1 MPHWKTQGRVP
12 AFSDAKLIDQW
23 SGAMYY
29 RTRRKPHHFAGH
41 RVPGLVL
48 NTATG
53 WGMTESPVSSELS
66 ADLLL
71 GKAPVLD
78 PKPFSLY
85 RF

>member
-1 MPHWKTQGRVP
+1 DENPIISQVNE
-12 AFSDAKLIDQW
+12 
-23 SGAMYY
+23 Y
-29 RTRRKPHHFAGH
+29 
-41 RVPGLVL
+41 PGLVI

-53 WGMTESPVSSELS
+53 WGMTESPVSSELT